1 MSDDIVRLA
10 LFLVGMSPA
19 DVEEFGSRLR
29 ESGISSEGL
38 KAFERFSQ
46 TFYRDAV
53 SSD

>member
-10 LFLVGMSPA
+10 LFLVSMSPA
-19 DVEEFGSRLR
+19 DMEEFGSRLR
-29 ESGISSEGL
+29 KSGISSEGL

>member
-10 LFLVGMSPA
+10 LFLVSMSPA
-19 DVEEFGSRLR
+19 DMEEFGSRLR

-46 TFYRDAV
+46 TFCRDAV